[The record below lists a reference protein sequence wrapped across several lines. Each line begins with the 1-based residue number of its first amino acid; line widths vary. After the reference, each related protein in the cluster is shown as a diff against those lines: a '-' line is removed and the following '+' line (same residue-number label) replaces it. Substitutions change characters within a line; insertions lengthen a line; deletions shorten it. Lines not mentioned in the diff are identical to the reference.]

1 MHEIEILALSVYRIN
16 VCYAA
21 SRKHTCIRTL
31 VARRL
36 YAAII
41 NGTLSSQENC
51 SFFLNATHARTYA
64 STRDIHS
71 YFIDLDRTSF
81 VISLLYHVVV
91 FFWADQLPR
100 GIPLHV
106 YFPFSSKSIF
116 ASYPRIFLF
125 LQWVKR
131 FLIIRNRAETPS
143 NKCERTSFEYFF
155 ITCSKRFELSGNF
168 TFPSRGILNK
178 NSRCERNIY

>member
-41 NGTLSSQENC
+41 NGTLSSQENG

-91 FFWADQLPR
+91 FFERTSCPGEFHCTCISHFRQNRSLPR
-100 GIPLHV
+100 IPA
-106 YFPFSSKSIF
+106 YFF
-116 ASYPRIFLF
+116 F